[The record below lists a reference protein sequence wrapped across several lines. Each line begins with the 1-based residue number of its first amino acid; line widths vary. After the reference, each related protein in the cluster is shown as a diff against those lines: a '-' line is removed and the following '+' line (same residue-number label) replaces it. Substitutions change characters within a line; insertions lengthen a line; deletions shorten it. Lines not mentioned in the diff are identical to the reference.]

1 MFWIGGKEKMW
12 ITDIINKNNKVYQ
25 TNKDALQD
33 VIQIITTWAKSNKV
47 NVYMYHNARGTNCKT
62 CNRIISIITQSNKG
76 YEYKLT
82 IHRLNDGY
90 IPSLKRLHNSGYIYN
105 KKEYLNIAFKFYDDD
120 PEI

>member
-1 MFWIGGKEKMW
+1 MLW
-12 ITDIINKNNKVYQ
+12 ITDIINKNNNKVYK
-25 TNKDALQD
+25 TNKEALED
-33 VIQIITTWAKSNKV
+33 TIKIITTWAKSNKV
-47 NVYMYHNARGTNCKT
+47 NVYMYHNARGTNRKT

-82 IHRLNDGY
+82 IHRLNSGY
-90 IPSLKRLHNSGYIYN
+90 IPSLKRLYSSGYSYN